1 MTQTVSQI
9 VKRQRTAG
17 AIGFLASGLLIA
29 LSLGLGFG
37 PKEVDSFT
45 VRFDI
50 GTTLQ
55 EGGTATIDAAVA
67 SLATDPTAVLVV
79 TGHTGTAGDMSA
91 NHTLSENRAQAVA
104 DLIQMHGVSEDRI
117 VTLGAA
123 GTLPAPREDG
133 MSDAAYERTLP
144 RAVITLSDRS
154 LFPKPQG

>member
-29 LSLGLGFG
+29 LSLGVGFG
-37 PKEVDSFT
+37 PKEGNSFT
-45 VRFDI
+45 VHFDI
-50 GTTLQ
+50 GTTLE

-67 SLATDPTAVLVV
+67 ELATDPTSVFVI

-91 NHTLSENRAQAVA
+91 NQALSKSRAQAVA
-104 DLIQMHGVSEDRI
+104 EIIKLYGVSEDRI

-123 GTLPAPREDG
+123 GTLPASREDG